1 MFSSIPSL
9 GASIQGIG
17 QLATARNLVVT
28 RTRSQALD
36 PIMSINLRLI
46 SRTRCSAKLLRLS
59 TNTHKCVHELKRG
72 YATQRN
78 SMDFGGK
85 SQLLESLDTR
95 QQQRSEPKHD
105 NVGPFQLGLSQ
116 AARKGDP
123 VKKWSELS
131 TGGKGS

>member
-1 MFSSIPSL
+1 MSL
-9 GASIQGIG
+9 
-17 QLATARNLVVT
+17 
-28 RTRSQALD
+28 
-36 PIMSINLRLI
+36 NLRLI
-46 SRTRCSAKLLRLS
+46 SRTRCSVKLLRLS
-59 TNTHKCVHELKRG
+59 ANTHKCVHESKLRS

-95 QQQRSEPKHD
+95 QQRSEPKHD